1 MPIGRE
7 KRFGKLTGSNI
18 DRFAKSNELDPSA
31 CRELMGNLA
40 EKIID
45 MAGDVVKANL
55 HIPGV
60 EVIGHDLQRC
70 VIANCKAVL
79 LNMERDGRTLDTSFF
94 AVIESGS
101 VARG

>member
-1 MPIGRE
+1 MPRTHEQSCRKDNRQGWGRGE
-7 KRFGKLTGSNI
+7 GKLAHS
-18 DRFAKSNELDPSA
+18 
-31 CRELMGNLA
+31 
-40 EKIID
+40 
-45 MAGDVVKANL
+45 
-55 HIPGV
+55 GV
-60 EVIGHDLQRC
+60 ELIGHDLQRC